1 MLRKSKVLAKLRAG
15 KFARI
20 CSTGHFLPFFVRY
33 AAEYGYDG
41 IWFDLEHRAM
51 DPREAQN
58 FIALCHL
65 HDIDCM
71 VRPATRE
78 RTLLYRY
85 LEDGAAGFM
94 FPFVSTEAE
103 ARRLVDYVKFP
114 PMGDRGLDG
123 AGLDGDHGI
132 EVWKPDSIYTDHA
145 NKETFIMA
153 QIETPEA
160 VKNVDAI
167 AAVPGIDI
175 LFIGT
180 ADLGMRLGCL
190 KPGERYSLDEGIARV
205 AAAAK
210 KHGKAWGLPTG
221 TPEAAVRY
229 REMGANLIVRGGDFA
244 LAGVL
249 KGLSQEMDQLEKVKV
264 H

>member
-15 KFARI
+15 KMARI
-20 CSTGHFLPFFVRY
+20 CATGHFLPFFVRY
-33 AAEYGYDG
+33 AAHYGYDG

-51 DPREAQN
+51 DAREVQS

-94 FPFVSTEAE
+94 FPFVSDEET
-103 ARRLVDYVKFP
+103 ARRLVDFVKFP

-132 EVWKPDSIYTDHA
+132 EVWKPDSTYTTHA
-145 NKETFIMA
+145 NEDTFIVA
-153 QIETPEA
+153 QIETPQA
-160 VKNVDAI
+160 VRNVDAI
-167 AAVPGIDI
+167 AAVPGIDA
-175 LFIGT
+175 LFIGS
-180 ADLGMRLGCL
+180 ADLGLRLAQL
-190 KPGERYSLDEGIARV
+190 KDSERFSLDDAVERV

-210 KHGKAWGLPTG
+210 KHGKAWTLP
-221 TPEAAVRY
+221 AATVADAARY
-229 REMGANLIVRGGDFA
+229 RRMGAQMIVRGGDFA
-244 LAGVL
+244 LAQML
-249 KGLSQEMDQLEKVKV
+249 KQWSEELDGLEKL
-264 H
+264 

>member
-20 CSTGHFLPFFVRY
+20 CSTGHFLPFYVRY

-51 DPREAQN
+51 DPREAQS

-114 PMGDRGLDG
+114 PLGDRGLDG
-123 AGLDGDHGI
+123 AGLDGDYGI
-132 EVWKPDSIYTDHA
+132 EVWKPDTVYTEHA
-145 NKETFIMA
+145 NRETFIMA

-160 VKNVDAI
+160 VKNADAI
-167 AAVPGIDI
+167 AAVPGVDI

-180 ADLGMRLGCL
+180 ADLGMRLNCL
-190 KPGERYSLDEGIARV
+190 KAGERYTLDEGIARV
-205 AAAAK
+205 AAAAR

-229 REMGANLIVRGGDFA
+229 REMGASLIVRGGDFA
-244 LAGVL
+244 LAGIL
-249 KGLSQEMDQLEKVKV
+249 KSLGQELDELEKVKV
-264 H
+264 G